1 MKDETLNRM
10 KEIFR
15 DVFDDQTIE
24 LSEETSAKD
33 IESWDS
39 FNHINLIIGMEQTFK
54 IKFDLNELSSLENV
68 GEMAALIERK
78 SLA

>member
-1 MKDETLNRM
+1 M

-24 LSEETSAKD
+24 LSAETSAKD
-33 IESWDS
+33 IDTWDS
-39 FNHINLIIGMEQTFK
+39 FNHINLIISMEQAFK
-54 IKFDLNELSSLENV
+54 IKFDISELSSLKNV

-78 SLA
+78 SGA